1 MGHTVPTFIDDLD
14 LDDAIVRR
22 LWAIGEQETFRL
34 TKYSRYGL
42 HLAGMSDSDINEIV
56 QALSKVG
63 VSLA

>member
-1 MGHTVPTFIDDLD
+1 MRHTVPTFIDDLE

-42 HLAGMSDSDINEIV
+42 HLAGISDSDINEIV
-56 QALSKVG
+56 RSLSKVG
-63 VSLA
+63 LNLQ